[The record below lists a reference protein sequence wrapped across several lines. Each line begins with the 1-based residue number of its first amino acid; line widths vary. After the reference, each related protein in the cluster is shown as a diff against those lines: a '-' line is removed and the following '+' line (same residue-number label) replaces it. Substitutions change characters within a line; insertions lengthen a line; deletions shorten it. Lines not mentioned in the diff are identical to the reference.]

1 MKGEGSQATNS
12 NSPRAGRPTPVFS
25 NVKHEDEELSGTI
38 PWAVPVT
45 PKCDKGE
52 DRKKVATASHHH
64 HVVEVAH
71 HHHHLHLQ
79 PAPPAHIL
87 MPPPCLVSPAP
98 QMYVDDCSHFF
109 PDERRCQ
116 VNANAAGD
124 RARASREGEPAASS
138 APGRRQVDLE
148 EDLYLSD
155 SDEEEKKFHSG
166 MRRMVTRAELHR
178 AQHRRRHL

>member
-1 MKGEGSQATNS
+1 MT
-12 NSPRAGRPTPVFS
+12 PR
-25 NVKHEDEELSGTI
+25 
-38 PWAVPVT
+38 
-45 PKCDKGE
+45 CDKGDDGGE
-52 DRKKVATASHHH
+52 VVKASHHH

-87 MPPPCLVSPAP
+87 MPPPPCLVSPAP
-98 QMYVDDCSHFF
+98 QMYVDDCARFF

-116 VNANAAGD
+116 AKATATGD
-124 RARASREGEPAASS
+124 RARASRDGEAAASS
-138 APGRRQVDLE
+138 APSRQQVNLE

>member
-1 MKGEGSQATNS
+1 MT
-12 NSPRAGRPTPVFS
+12 PR
-25 NVKHEDEELSGTI
+25 
-38 PWAVPVT
+38 
-45 PKCDKGE
+45 CDKGDDE
-52 DRKKVATASHHH
+52 SEVVKASHHH

-87 MPPPCLVSPAP
+87 MPPPPCLVSPAP
-98 QMYVDDCSHFF
+98 QMYVDDCARFF

-116 VNANAAGD
+116 VKATATGD
-124 RARASREGEPAASS
+124 RARASRDGEAAASS
-138 APGRRQVDLE
+138 APSRQQVNLE

-155 SDEEEKKFHSG
+155 SDEEEKKFHFG